1 MKKVL
6 VGFMTGLLCVM
17 PAAGVMAEDAA
28 AETTNEA
35 QAGTEEANEAGETTA
50 EGEGVQTGA
59 QALSDDI
66 YSFQAE
72 IDGEVYQ
79 FPMSYGEF
87 TAKGWTYDGDAAQT
101 MEPEQYTAAETF
113 KKDSSKLY
121 ATIFNLGM
129 NTVPF
134 SECQIGG
141 FSVDSYMMKDSAFSV
156 KLPKGIEFG
165 VSTLEDVKAA
175 YGEPSREYDGE
186 MYTALTY
193 EYETYQDVEIQV
205 DKETKVVSKIDMRNM
220 IETASEEEKAQAE
233 TAVSDEVTEEVK
245 SYQAPTELGD
255 DLTKFIVEYDGA
267 LYQMPAPV
275 SEFEKNGWTVKEDQS
290 DMTVKGKDAGWVSL
304 MKNNQELR
312 VMARNYGDNATT
324 IRNCF
329 VTTVKGDDNSTDM
342 PITVQKGITRGM
354 TKADLEK
361 ALEGVTYEFE
371 ESDMFEYYTVEGP
384 ESSLDSV
391 QILVRKDTSVVQAIE
406 VSYMPRELA
415 K

>member
-1 MKKVL
+1 MKKLL

-17 PAAGVMAEDAA
+17 PAAGVMAEEAA
-28 AETTNEA
+28 AET
-35 QAGTEEANEAGETTA
+35 ANETQAETAEESGQEGAAA
-50 EGEGVQTGA
+50 EGEDAQTEA

-79 FPMSYGEF
+79 FPMSYAEF

-101 MEPEQYTAAETF
+101 MDPEQYTTAETF
-113 KKDSSKLY
+113 KKDASKLY

-141 FSVDSYMMKDSAFSV
+141 FSVDSYMMKDGAFSL

-175 YGEPSREYDGE
+175 YGAPSRVYEGE
-186 MYTALTY
+186 MYTALSY
-193 EYETYQDVEIQV
+193 EYDMYQNVEIQV
-205 DKETKVVSKIDMRNM
+205 DKETNVVSKIDIRNM
-220 IETASEEEKAQAE
+220 IETASEEEQSQAE
-233 TAVSDEVTEEVK
+233 ASVSDEVTEEVK

-255 DLTKFIVEYDGA
+255 DFTKFIAEYDGV
-267 LYQMPAPV
+267 LYQLPAPV
-275 SEFEKNGWTVKEDQS
+275 SEFEKNGWTVKEEQS
-290 DMTVKGKDAGWVSL
+290 DMIVKGKDFGWVSL

-312 VMARNYGDNATT
+312 VIAQNYGENATT

-329 VTTVKGDDNSTDM
+329 VTTVKGDDNTTNL

-354 TKADLEK
+354 AKADLEK
-361 ALEGVTYEFE
+361 ALEGVDYEFE
-371 ESDMFEYYTVEGP
+371 ESDMFEYYKITGP
-384 ESSLDSV
+384 DSSLDYV
-391 QILVRKDTSVVQAIE
+391 QILVRKDTNVVQGIE
-406 VSYMPRELA
+406 VTYTPKELA

>member
-35 QAGTEEANEAGETTA
+35 QAGTEETTA

-79 FPMSYGEF
+79 FPMPYGEF

-101 MEPEQYTAAETF
+101 MEPEQYTTAETF

-290 DMTVKGKDAGWVSL
+290 DMTVKGKDSGWVSL

-406 VSYMPRELA
+406 VSYMPKELA

>member
-6 VGFMTGLLCVM
+6 VGLMTGLLCIM
-17 PAAGVMAEDAA
+17 PVAGVMAEEAA
-28 AETTNEA
+28 AETTNE
-35 QAGTEEANEAGETTA
+35 T
-50 EGEGVQTGA
+50 

-72 IDGEVYQ
+72 IDGEIYQ
-79 FPMSYGEF
+79 FPMSFEEF
-87 TAKGWTYDGDAAQT
+87 TSKGWTYDGDATHT
-101 MEPEQYTAAETF
+101 MDPEQYTTAETF
-113 KKDSSKLY
+113 KKDASRLY

-141 FSVDSYMMKDSAFSV
+141 FSVDSFMMKDGAFSV
-156 KLPKGIEFG
+156 KLPKGIEFR

-175 YGEPSREYDGE
+175 YGEPSRVYDGE
-186 MYTALTY
+186 LYTALSY
-193 EYETYQDVEIQV
+193 EYDMYQNVEIQV
-205 DKETKVVSKIDMRNM
+205 DKETKVVSKIEIRNM
-220 IETASEEEKAQAE
+220 IETASEEEQAQAE
-233 TAVSDEVTEEVK
+233 AQVSDEVTEEVK

-255 DLTKFIVEYDGA
+255 DFAKFIVEYDGA

-290 DMTVKGKDAGWVSL
+290 DMTVKGKDFGWVAL

-312 VMARNYGDNATT
+312 VIAQNYGANATT

-329 VTTVKGDDNSTDM
+329 VTSVKGDDNSTNM

-354 TKADLEK
+354 AKAELEK
-361 ALEGVTYEFE
+361 ALEGVTYKFE
-371 ESDMFEYYTVEGP
+371 ESDMFEYYTIEGP
-384 ESSLDSV
+384 ESSLDRV
-391 QILVRKDTSVVQAIE
+391 EILVRKDTSVVQAIE
-406 VSYMPRELA
+406 VSNAPKELP
-415 K
+415 KY

>member
-6 VGFMTGLLCVM
+6 VGFMAGLLCMM
-17 PAAGVMAEDAA
+17 PAAGVMAEEAA
-28 AETTNEA
+28 AETANEA
-35 QAGTEEANEAGETTA
+35 QVGTA
-50 EGEGVQTGA
+50 EEGEQGEAVQA
-59 QALSDDI
+59 DIQALSDDI

-79 FPMSYGEF
+79 FPMSFAEF

-101 MEPEQYTAAETF
+101 MDPEQYTTAETF
-113 KKDSSKLY
+113 KKDASKLY

-129 NTVPF
+129 NTAPF

-141 FSVDSYMMKDSAFSV
+141 FSVDSFMMRDGAFSV

-175 YGEPSREYDGE
+175 YGAPSRVYEGE
-186 MYTALTY
+186 MYTALSY
-193 EYETYQDVEIQV
+193 EYDMYQNVEIQV
-205 DKETKVVSKIDMRNM
+205 DKETNAVSKIEIRNM
-220 IETASEEEKAQAE
+220 IETASEEEQAQA
-233 TAVSDEVTEEVK
+233 AAQVSDEVTEEVK

-255 DLTKFIVEYDGA
+255 DFTKFTVEYDGA
-267 LYQMPAPV
+267 LYQLPAPV

-290 DMTVKGKDAGWVSL
+290 DMIVKGKDFGWVAL

-312 VMARNYGDNATT
+312 VIAQNYGDNATT

-329 VTTVKGDDNSTDM
+329 VTSVKGDDNSTNM

-354 TKADLEK
+354 AKAELEK

-371 ESDMFEYYTVEGP
+371 ESDMFEYYTIEGP
-384 ESSLDSV
+384 ESSLDCV
-391 QILVRKDTSVVQAIE
+391 QILVRKDTGVVQAIE
-406 VSYMPRELA
+406 VSNAPRELV

>member
-1 MKKVL
+1 
-6 VGFMTGLLCVM
+6 MTGLLCVM
-17 PAAGVMAEDAA
+17 PAAGVMAEEAA
-28 AETTNEA
+28 AET
-35 QAGTEEANEAGETTA
+35 ANETQAETA
-50 EGEGVQTGA
+50 EESGQGGAAVEGEGAQTEA

-79 FPMSYGEF
+79 FPMSYAEF
-87 TAKGWTYDGDAAQT
+87 TAKGWTYDGDATHT
-101 MEPEQYTAAETF
+101 MDPEQYTTAETF
-113 KKDSSKLY
+113 KKDASRLY

-141 FSVDSYMMKDSAFSV
+141 FSVDSFMMKDGAFSV

-175 YGEPSREYDGE
+175 YGEPSRVYDGE
-186 MYTALTY
+186 LYTALSY
-193 EYETYQDVEIQV
+193 EYDMYQNVEIQV
-205 DKETKVVSKIDMRNM
+205 DKETKVVSKIEIRNI
-220 IETASEEEKAQAE
+220 IETASEEEQAQA
-233 TAVSDEVTEEVK
+233 AAQVSDEVTEEVK

-255 DLTKFIVEYDGA
+255 DFTKFIAEYDGV
-267 LYQMPAPV
+267 LYQLPAPV
-275 SEFEKNGWTVKEDQS
+275 SEFEKNGWTVKEEQS
-290 DMTVKGKDAGWVSL
+290 DMTVKGKDFGWVAL

-312 VMARNYGDNATT
+312 VIAQNYGDNATT

-329 VTTVKGDDNSTDM
+329 VTTIKGDDNTTNL

-354 TKADLEK
+354 AKADLEK
-361 ALEGVTYEFE
+361 ALEGVDYEFE
-371 ESDMFEYYTVEGP
+371 ESDMFEYYKITGP
-384 ESSLDSV
+384 DSSLDYV
-391 QILVRKDTSVVQAIE
+391 QILVRRDTNVVQGIE
-406 VSYMPRELA
+406 VTYTPKELA

>member
-1 MKKVL
+1 MKKLL

-17 PAAGVMAEDAA
+17 PAAGVMAEEAA

-35 QAGTEEANEAGETTA
+35 QAETATEGDGA
-50 EGEGVQTGA
+50 QTDA

-79 FPMSYGEF
+79 FPMSFADF

-101 MEPEQYTAAETF
+101 MEPGQYTAAETF
-113 KKDSSKLY
+113 KKDASRLY
-121 ATIFNLGM
+121 ATMFNLSM
-129 NTVPF
+129 NTVAF

-141 FSVDSYMMKDSAFSV
+141 FSVDSYMMKDGAFSV

-220 IETASEEEKAQAE
+220 IETAGEADQAQAE
-233 TAVSDEVTEEVK
+233 AAVSDEVTEEVK

-312 VMARNYGDNATT
+312 AIAQNYGDNATT

-354 TKADLEK
+354 AKADLEK

-371 ESDMFEYYTVEGP
+371 ESDMFEYYTIEGP
-384 ESSLDSV
+384 ESSLDYV
-391 QILVRKDTSVVQAIE
+391 QILVRKDTGVVQAIE
-406 VSYMPRELA
+406 VSYTPKELA

>member
-6 VGFMTGLLCVM
+6 VGFMAGLLCMM
-17 PAAGVMAEDAA
+17 PAAGVMAEEAA
-28 AETTNEA
+28 AETANEA
-35 QAGTEEANEAGETTA
+35 QVGTA
-50 EGEGVQTGA
+50 EEGE

-79 FPMSYGEF
+79 FPMSFAEF

-101 MEPEQYTAAETF
+101 MDPEQYTTAETF
-113 KKDSSKLY
+113 KKDASKLY

-129 NTVPF
+129 NTAPF

-141 FSVDSYMMKDSAFSV
+141 FSVDSFMMRDGAFSV

-175 YGEPSREYDGE
+175 YGAPSRVYEGE
-186 MYTALTY
+186 IYTALSY
-193 EYETYQDVEIQV
+193 EYDMYQNVEIQV
-205 DKETKVVSKIDMRNM
+205 DKETNVVSKIDIRNM
-220 IETASEEEKAQAE
+220 IETASEEEQSQAE
-233 TAVSDEVTEEVK
+233 ASVSDEVTEEVK

-255 DLTKFIVEYDGA
+255 DFTKFIAEYDGV
-267 LYQMPAPV
+267 LYQLPAPV
-275 SEFEKNGWTVKEDQS
+275 SEFEKNGWTVKEEQS
-290 DMTVKGKDAGWVSL
+290 DMIVKGKDFGWVSL

-312 VMARNYGDNATT
+312 VIAQNYGENATT

-329 VTTVKGDDNSTDM
+329 VTTVKGDDNTTNL

-354 TKADLEK
+354 AKADLEK
-361 ALEGVTYEFE
+361 ALEGVDYEFE
-371 ESDMFEYYTVEGP
+371 ESDMFEYYKITGP
-384 ESSLDSV
+384 DSSLDYV
-391 QILVRKDTSVVQAIE
+391 QILVRKDTNVVQGIE
-406 VSYMPRELA
+406 VTYTPKELA

>member
-1 MKKVL
+1 MKKLL

-17 PAAGVMAEDAA
+17 PAAGVMAEEAA

-35 QAGTEEANEAGETTA
+35 QAETATEGDGA
-50 EGEGVQTGA
+50 QTDA

-79 FPMSYGEF
+79 FPMSFADF

-101 MEPEQYTAAETF
+101 MEPGQYTAAETF
-113 KKDSSKLY
+113 KKDASRLY
-121 ATIFNLGM
+121 ATMFNLGM
-129 NTVPF
+129 NTVAF

-141 FSVDSYMMKDSAFSV
+141 FSVDSYMMKDGAFSV

-220 IETASEEEKAQAE
+220 IQTAGEADQAQAE
-233 TAVSDEVTEEVK
+233 AAVSDEVTEEVK
-245 SYQAPTELGD
+245 SYQTPTELGD

-391 QILVRKDTSVVQAIE
+391 QILVRKDTGVVQAIE

>member
-35 QAGTEEANEAGETTA
+35 QAGTEETTA

-101 MEPEQYTAAETF
+101 MEPEQYTTAETF

-205 DKETKVVSKIDMRNM
+205 DKETKVVSKIDMRNI

>member
-17 PAAGVMAEDAA
+17 PATGVMAEEAA

-35 QAGTEEANEAGETTA
+35 QAETEENKTGEAAA
-50 EGEGVQTGA
+50 EGDGTQADVQT
-59 QALSDDI
+59 LSDDI

-101 MEPEQYTAAETF
+101 IEPEQYTAAETF
-113 KKDSSKLY
+113 KKDSLKLY

-205 DKETKVVSKIDMRNM
+205 DKETKVVSKIDMRNI
-220 IETASEEEKAQAE
+220 IETAGEEEQAQAE
-233 TAVSDEVTEEVK
+233 AAVSDEVTEEVK

-255 DLTKFIVEYDGA
+255 DFTKFIVEYDGA

-290 DMTVKGKDAGWVSL
+290 DMTVKGKDFGWVSL
-304 MKNNQELR
+304 TKNDQELR
-312 VMARNYGDNATT
+312 AIAQNYGDNATT

-354 TKADLEK
+354 AKADLEK
-361 ALEGVTYEFE
+361 ALEGVTYKFE
-371 ESDMFEYYTVEGP
+371 ESDMFEYYTIEGP
-384 ESSLDSV
+384 ESSLDYV

-406 VSYMPRELA
+406 VSYTPKELA

>member
-35 QAGTEEANEAGETTA
+35 QAGTEETTA

-205 DKETKVVSKIDMRNM
+205 DKETKVVSKIDMRNI

-255 DLTKFIVEYDGA
+255 DLTKFIVEYAGA

>member
-1 MKKVL
+1 
-6 VGFMTGLLCVM
+6 
-17 PAAGVMAEDAA
+17 
-28 AETTNEA
+28 
-35 QAGTEEANEAGETTA
+35 
-50 EGEGVQTGA
+50 
-59 QALSDDI
+59 
-66 YSFQAE
+66 
-72 IDGEVYQ
+72 
-79 FPMSYGEF
+79 
-87 TAKGWTYDGDAAQT
+87 
-101 MEPEQYTAAETF
+101 
-113 KKDSSKLY
+113 
-121 ATIFNLGM
+121 
-129 NTVPF
+129 
-134 SECQIGG
+134 
-141 FSVDSYMMKDSAFSV
+141 
-156 KLPKGIEFG
+156 
-165 VSTLEDVKAA
+165 
-175 YGEPSREYDGE
+175 

-220 IETASEEEKAQAE
+220 IETAGEADQAQAE
-233 TAVSDEVTEEVK
+233 AAVSDEVTEEVK

-290 DMTVKGKDAGWVSL
+290 DMTVKGKDFGWVSL

-312 VMARNYGDNATT
+312 AIAQNYGDNATT

-354 TKADLEK
+354 AKADLEK

-371 ESDMFEYYTVEGP
+371 ESDMFEYYTIEGP
-384 ESSLDSV
+384 ESSLDYV
-391 QILVRKDTSVVQAIE
+391 QILVRKDTGVVQAIE
-406 VSYMPRELA
+406 VSYTPKELA

>member
-6 VGFMTGLLCVM
+6 VGLITGLLCIM
-17 PAAGVMAEDAA
+17 PAAGVMAEEAA
-28 AETTNEA
+28 AETTTETVDEA
-35 QAGTEEANEAGETTA
+35 QAGTAE
-50 EGEGVQTGA
+50 EGEQGEAVQADA

-79 FPMSYGEF
+79 FPMSFAEF
-87 TAKGWTYDGDAAQT
+87 TSKGWTYDGDATHT
-101 MEPEQYTAAETF
+101 MDPEQYTTAETF
-113 KKDSSKLY
+113 KKDASRLY

-141 FSVDSYMMKDSAFSV
+141 FSVDSFMMKDGAFSV
-156 KLPKGIEFG
+156 KLPKGIEFR

-175 YGEPSREYDGE
+175 YGEPSRVYDGE
-186 MYTALTY
+186 LYTALSY
-193 EYETYQDVEIQV
+193 EYDMYQNVEIQV
-205 DKETKVVSKIDMRNM
+205 DKETKVVSKIEIRNM
-220 IETASEEEKAQAE
+220 IETASEEEQAQAE
-233 TAVSDEVTEEVK
+233 AQVSDEVTEEVK

-255 DLTKFIVEYDGA
+255 DFAKFIVEYDGA

-290 DMTVKGKDAGWVSL
+290 DMTVKGKDFGWVAL

-312 VMARNYGDNATT
+312 VIAQNYGANATT

-329 VTTVKGDDNSTDM
+329 VTSVKGDDNSTNM

-354 TKADLEK
+354 AKAELEK
-361 ALEGVTYEFE
+361 ALEGVTYKFE
-371 ESDMFEYYTVEGP
+371 ESDMFEYYTIEGP
-384 ESSLDSV
+384 ESSLDRIE
-391 QILVRKDTSVVQAIE
+391 ILVRKDTSVVQAIE
-406 VSYMPRELA
+406 VSNAPKELP
-415 K
+415 KY

>member
-6 VGFMTGLLCVM
+6 VGLMTGLLCIM
-17 PAAGVMAEDAA
+17 PAAGVMAEEAAAETKEAA
-28 AETTNEA
+28 AETTNE
-35 QAGTEEANEAGETTA
+35 T
-50 EGEGVQTGA
+50 

-72 IDGEVYQ
+72 IDGEIYQ
-79 FPMSYGEF
+79 FPMSFAEF

-101 MEPEQYTAAETF
+101 MEPEQYTTAETF

-121 ATIFNLGM
+121 AAIFNLGM

-141 FSVDSYMMKDSAFSV
+141 FSVDSYMMKDSALSV

-165 VSTLEDVKAA
+165 VSALEDVKAA
-175 YGEPSREYDGE
+175 YGEPSRVYDGE
-186 MYTALTY
+186 MYTSLSY
-193 EYETYQDVEIQV
+193 EYDMYQNVEIQV
-205 DKETKVVSKIDMRNM
+205 DKETNTVSKVDIRNM
-220 IETASEEEKAQAE
+220 IDTASEADQAQA
-233 TAVSDEVTEEVK
+233 ASQVSDEVTEEVK
-245 SYQAPTELGD
+245 SYRAPAELGD
-255 DLTKFIVEYDGA
+255 DFAKFIVEYDGA

-290 DMTVKGKDAGWVSL
+290 DMTVKGKDFGWVAL

-312 VMARNYGDNATT
+312 VIAQNYGANATT

-329 VTTVKGDDNSTDM
+329 VTSVKGDDNSTNM

-354 TKADLEK
+354 AKAELEK
-361 ALEGVTYEFE
+361 ALEGVTYKFE
-371 ESDMFEYYTVEGP
+371 ESDMFEYYTIEGP
-384 ESSLDSV
+384 ESSLDRV
-391 QILVRKDTSVVQAIE
+391 EILVRKDKSVVQAIE
-406 VSYMPRELA
+406 VSNAPKELP
-415 K
+415 KY